1 MISLMGGPETVV
13 RRLVTMF
20 KNGANPK
27 QPNATI
33 LEVTDELPF
42 KVPYLL
48 NYVGRQDRS
57 VFQARGIAY
66 RQITLLIH
74 PSWYG
79 SMTIDLGTGKRL
91 KVTSIG
97 GDGNGDIKSLRSK
110 P

>member
-13 RRLVTMF
+13 RHLETMF

-33 LEVTDELPF
+33 FEVTDELTF

-57 VFQARGIAY
+57 VFQARGIA
-66 RQITLLIH
+66 
-74 PSWYG
+74 
-79 SMTIDLGTGKRL
+79 
-91 KVTSIG
+91 
-97 GDGNGDIKSLRSK
+97 
-110 P
+110 